1 MKNELD
7 RELGE
12 ISPFMAELKN
22 QLPKKE
28 ELPTNSFFQ
37 AIENKVFEK
46 KQNNLWKYW
55 TAAAVIGGFVMT
67 FLGMPKKEVGFSE
80 KLAQLELETL
90 IEISKEHITSE
101 NDDLLYELVQFE
113 DEVPDYLLD
122 ELNNVEFLL
131 IPKS

>member
-1 MKNELD
+1 
-7 RELGE
+7 
-12 ISPFMAELKN
+12 
-22 QLPKKE
+22 
-28 ELPTNSFFQ
+28 
-37 AIENKVFEK
+37 
-46 KQNNLWKYW
+46 
-55 TAAAVIGGFVMT
+55 MT

-80 KLAQLELETL
+80 KLAQLEWETL